1 MAIKVEVFSTSTCP
15 HCPAAIDAA
24 EKAKDKL
31 GEAIDVEAIKID
43 DPEHPEYRQR
53 AVDYQIMAVP
63 TIVIDGEVTFVGAPS
78 EDELIDALESKLQIL
93 SFFIFK
99 MTNDNYMGVTTGTI
113 ATACSLAALDA
124 ILDTSDIACVK
135 VETPKKTLDIIIDEC
150 KKLSPTK
157 AYAVAHKNPYNDP
170 DVTVDLAI
178 VSTVEI
184 FDKTGEDDVVITG
197 GEGVGIITKP
207 GLQIPVGDYAI
218 NPVPRS
224 MILKNLKD
232 KIPEG
237 KVAKVA
243 ISIPEGEKIA
253 KKTMNPKLGIVGGIS
268 VLGTTGIA
276 RSMSSEAYKNSI
288 VTQLDVALASNI
300 DNLVF
305 VPGNIGEKLALKKLD
320 VTKEQIVQTGNYVG
334 FMFEE
339 AEKRGITEFT
349 FFGHMG
355 KLIKVAGG
363 LFNTKHAVAD
373 GRREIMVAHAGICGV
388 GQKDLQRLFDSK
400 TTDDMMDILNELDV
414 SVEVSN
420 SIANAIKDRCKQR
433 FDLDLNVFLVD
444 MEGNFLNDNME
455 IITKR

>member
-1 MAIKVEVFSTSTCP
+1 
-15 HCPAAIDAA
+15 
-24 EKAKDKL
+24 
-31 GEAIDVEAIKID
+31 
-43 DPEHPEYRQR
+43 
-53 AVDYQIMAVP
+53 
-63 TIVIDGEVTFVGAPS
+63 
-78 EDELIDALESKLQIL
+78 
-93 SFFIFK
+93 
-99 MTNDNYMGVTTGTI
+99 MTGDNYTGVTTGTI
-113 ATACSLAALDA
+113 ATACSLAALDI
-124 ILDTSDIACVK
+124 ILDSQDIACVK
-135 VETPKKTLDIIIDEC
+135 VETPKKSLDIIIDEC
-150 KKLSPTK
+150 KKVSDVK

-178 VSTVEI
+178 VSTVEL
-184 FDKTGEDDVVITG
+184 FDKTDEGVNVIITG

-207 GLQIPVGDYAI
+207 GLQIPVGEHAI

-224 MILKNLKD
+224 MIIKNLTD
-232 KIPEG
+232 NVPDG
-237 KVAKVA
+237 KVAKVT

-300 DNLVF
+300 EDLVF
-305 VPGNIGEKLALKKLD
+305 VPGNIGEKLALKRLNI
-320 VTKEQIVQTGNYVG
+320 TKEQIVQTGNYVG

-339 AEKRGITEFT
+339 AEKRGIKKFT

-363 LFNTKHAVAD
+363 IFNTKHAVAD
-373 GRREIMVAHAGICGV
+373 GRREIMVSHAALCGA

-400 TTDDMMDILNELDV
+400 TTDDMMDILDELDI

-420 SIANAIKDRCKQR
+420 SIAQAIHDRCMQR

-444 MEGNFLNDNME
+444 MEGNYLNNNM
-455 IITKR
+455 KFF

>member
-1 MAIKVEVFSTSTCP
+1 
-15 HCPAAIDAA
+15 
-24 EKAKDKL
+24 
-31 GEAIDVEAIKID
+31 
-43 DPEHPEYRQR
+43 
-53 AVDYQIMAVP
+53 
-63 TIVIDGEVTFVGAPS
+63 
-78 EDELIDALESKLQIL
+78 
-93 SFFIFK
+93 
-99 MTNDNYMGVTTGTI
+99 MTNDNYTGVTTGTV

-124 ILDTSDIACVK
+124 ILESDDIACVE

-178 VSTVEI
+178 VSTVELL
-184 FDKTGEDDVVITG
+184 DKTGDGEDIVIMG
-197 GEGVGIITKP
+197 GEGVGKITKP

-218 NPVPRS
+218 NPGPRS
-224 MILKNLKD
+224 MIVKNLK
-232 KIPEG
+232 G
-237 KVAKVA
+237 KMPDGKFVKVT

-268 VLGTTGIA
+268 ILGTTGIA
-276 RSMSSEAYKNSI
+276 RSMSSDAYKNSI

-300 DNLVF
+300 ENLVF
-305 VPGNIGEKLALKKLD
+305 VPGNIGEKLALKNLN
-320 VTKEQIVQTGNYVG
+320 VRKEQIVQTGNYVG

-339 AEKRGITEFT
+339 AEKRGIKKFT

-373 GRREIMVAHAGICGV
+373 GRREIMVAHAGLCGA

-400 TTDDMMDILNELDV
+400 TTDDMMDILTELNI

-420 SIANAIKDRCKQR
+420 SIADAICERCYQR
-433 FDLDLNVFLVD
+433 FDLDLNVILVD
-444 MEGNFLNDNME
+444 MEGNYLNDNFNLSSFE
-455 IITKR
+455 N

>member
-1 MAIKVEVFSTSTCP
+1 
-15 HCPAAIDAA
+15 
-24 EKAKDKL
+24 
-31 GEAIDVEAIKID
+31 
-43 DPEHPEYRQR
+43 
-53 AVDYQIMAVP
+53 
-63 TIVIDGEVTFVGAPS
+63 
-78 EDELIDALESKLQIL
+78 
-93 SFFIFK
+93 
-99 MTNDNYMGVTTGTI
+99 MTDDNYTGVTTGTV

-124 ILDTSDIACVK
+124 ILDTPDIACVK

-150 KKLSPTK
+150 KKLSSSK

-178 VSTVEI
+178 VSTVELI
-184 FDKTGEDDVVITG
+184 DRTDEEASVVITG
-197 GEGVGIITKP
+197 GEGVGKITKP

-218 NPVPRS
+218 NPVPRR
-224 MILKNLKD
+224 MIVKNISD

-237 KVAKVA
+237 KIAKVT

-276 RSMSSEAYKNSI
+276 RSMSSDAYKNSI
-288 VTQLDVALASNI
+288 VTQLDVALASGI
-300 DNLVF
+300 ENLVF
-305 VPGNIGEKLALKKLD
+305 VPGNIGEKLALERLE
-320 VTKEQIVQTGNYVG
+320 VSKEQIVQTGNFVG

-363 LFNTKHAVAD
+363 IFDTKHAVAD
-373 GRREIMVAHAGICGV
+373 GRREIMVAHAALCGV
-388 GQKDLQRLFDSK
+388 GRPDLQRLFDSK
-400 TTDDMMDILNELDV
+400 TTDDMMDILNEVGL
-414 SVEVSN
+414 SVEVCN
-420 SIANAIKDRCKQR
+420 SIADAIRDRCKQR

-444 MEGNFLNDNME
+444 MEGNFLNDNMDVA
-455 IITKR
+455 KS